1 MCSKHIKRPVQES
14 VAHIPPSFHD
24 QYDMALPFALIRLV
38 VLSTVLLFALIALGV
53 AAAFTST
60 STSLIGVTYPF
71 AALGIATAVFTMV
84 TVPPMI
90 GLEILRPGSP
100 TSMIIV
106 EILWLGFLSIMW
118 LATGADTA
126 SNTIGCGSNAEKQ
139 ESAFDTE
146 SGVPTSETA
155 DGICSE
161 LEALEAFAFLNW
173 IILMGYIGML
183 LVMSV
188 MAATR
193 KHTNVWTSSVAN
205 APFSEP
211 EKNSSVPTSYNAGTG
226 GHPGGY
232 STSGSVQAG
241 TVHV

>member
-1 MCSKHIKRPVQES
+1 
-14 VAHIPPSFHD
+14 
-24 QYDMALPFALIRLV
+24 MALPVALIRLV
-38 VLSTVLLFALIALGV
+38 VLSAVALFALIALGV

-60 STSLIGVTYPF
+60 TSSNLFINHTFEF
-71 AALGIATAVFTMV
+71 ASLGIATAVFTLV

-90 GLEILRPGSP
+90 ALEMLRPGGP

-106 EILWLGFLSIMW
+106 EISWLAFLSILW
-118 LATGADTA
+118 LSTGADTA
-126 SNTIGCGSNAEKQ
+126 SFNAAFLGCGNSKVDKEIHQAEDQ
-139 ESAFDTE
+139 V
-146 SGVPTSETA
+146 GIPH
-155 DGICSE
+155 GICSE
-161 LEALEAFAFLNW
+161 LSALEAFAFLNW

-183 LVMSV
+183 LVMSI
-188 MAATR
+188 MAASR

-211 EKNSSVPTSYNAGTG
+211 AKNSSVPMSYNAGTG
-226 GHPGGY
+226 GQPGGY

>member
-1 MCSKHIKRPVQES
+1 
-14 VAHIPPSFHD
+14 
-24 QYDMALPFALIRLV
+24 MALPVALIRLV
-38 VLSTVLLFALIALGV
+38 VLSTVVVFALIALGV

-60 STSLIGVTYPF
+60 TTSLVDETFPF
-71 AALGIATAVFTMV
+71 AALGIATAVFTIV

-90 GLEILRPGSP
+90 ALEMLRPGGP

-106 EILWLGFLSIMW
+106 EILWLAILSIMW

-126 SNTIGCGSNAEKQ
+126 SNTVGCNTAQDKEATAI
-139 ESAFDTE
+139 EHEF
-146 SGVPTSETA
+146 GVPTSETP

-161 LEALEAFAFLNW
+161 LSALEAFAFLNW

-183 LVMSV
+183 LVMSL
-188 MAATR
+188 MAASR

-211 EKNSSVPTSYNAGTG
+211 AENPSVPTSHNSGTG
-226 GHPGGY
+226 GQPGGY
-232 STSGSVQAG
+232 STAGSVQAG

>member
-1 MCSKHIKRPVQES
+1 
-14 VAHIPPSFHD
+14 
-24 QYDMALPFALIRLV
+24 MALPFALIRLV

-71 AALGIATAVFTMV
+71 AALGIATAVFTIV

-106 EILWLGFLSIMW
+106 EILWLGALNLITARFLSIMW

-139 ESAFDTE
+139 ESAFDKE
-146 SGVPTSETA
+146 AGVPTSETA

-211 EKNSSVPTSYNAGTG
+211 EKNSSVPNAGTG